1 MSLAV
6 GECEDMTDG
15 RLDFRTI
22 RGLEDVWRSVTGG
35 AARDAARPVPWRA
48 LLDTLGLGL
57 EQTISYLGR
66 ERPAWDA
73 FVAWTEATAG
83 GASDGARGAAIA
95 RYHAWYD
102 GAPIPDAEL
111 RRQAAIMAAE
121 PVFSEIEMAAWAR
134 DGVVVLHQAITRDEA
149 AAIAAHLWRLKA
161 ATPTDPASWYGR
173 GENGIM
179 VQAFQHPTMEV
190 PRRSARVHRGFAQ
203 LYGHADLLVSTDRL
217 SFNPPVT
224 DRYAFPGPNL
234 HWDTSLAGEIPFET
248 QAILYLTDTEATQ
261 GALRVVPGFHHRL
274 AQGWLETLGTR
285 DPRTID
291 LTREAVPIAA
301 APGDLVIWRQD
312 LPHGASANTADR
324 PRMAQY
330 VTMSPMRWPD
340 MRRWL

>member
-1 MSLAV
+1 
-6 GECEDMTDG
+6 MTND

-22 RGLEDVWRSVTGG
+22 RGLYATWAG
-35 AARDAARPVPWRA
+35 AMDPARRAPGPREPLRP
-48 LLDTLGLGL
+48 LFDTLGLGL
-57 EQTISYLGR
+57 EQAMAYLGR
-66 ERPAWDA
+66 ARPDWERFIVWA
-73 FVAWTEATAG
+73 EATAG
-83 GASDGARGAAIA
+83 GACDGAIE

-102 GAPIPDAEL
+102 GAPVPDAEL
-111 RRQAAIMAAE
+111 KRQAAVMAVA
-121 PVFSEIEMAAWAR
+121 PVFSAIEMVAWAR
-134 DGVVVLHQAITRDEA
+134 DGVVVLPQAITRDEA

-161 ATPTDPASWYGR
+161 ATPDDRASWYGR

-190 PRRSARVHRGFAQ
+190 PRRAARVHRAFAQ

-234 HWDTSLAGEIPFET
+234 HWDTSLAGDIPFET
-248 QAILYLTDTEATQ
+248 QAILYLTDTDAAQ

-274 AQGWLETLGTR
+274 AEGWLKTLGTR

-301 APGDLVIWRQD
+301 AAGDLVIWRQD

-324 PRMAQY
+324 PRLAQY
-330 VTMSPMRWPD
+330 VTMYPMRWPD
-340 MRRWL
+340 TRAWL